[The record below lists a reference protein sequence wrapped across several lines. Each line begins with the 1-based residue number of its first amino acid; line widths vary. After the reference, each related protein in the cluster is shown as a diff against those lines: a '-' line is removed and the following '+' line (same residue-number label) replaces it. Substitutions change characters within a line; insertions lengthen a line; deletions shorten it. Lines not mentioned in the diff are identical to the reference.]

1 MPRHLTGL
9 TALEFYGHLSN
20 VPTSII
26 KQRRGPLL
34 EKVGLAER
42 AKDPVRTYSKG
53 MLQRLGLAQ
62 AMLHDPELFI
72 LDEPTDGL
80 DPLARSQV
88 RGYLTELKRQGKTI
102 FLNSHILQEVELI
115 CDRVAILDRGVL
127 RRVANVAE
135 ITSGRVSI
143 TEGGNGQPHAA
154 QEALELHLDLTGPE
168 ATIRQ
173 MLGSLPISS
182 WQPFSPTD
190 FRVVTRVPSQP
201 AVDELIDRL
210 RSSGD
215 QHRRPLAAAGEPGRG
230 VLGDRGRS
238 RGLTAVWSLGACDL
252 VHSIPMRPY
261 LAIIKDSF
269 REAIASRVLWVL
281 LALITVKLIALAAT
295 GIRVDVRTD
304 FVCGDM
310 VEGPRLAGKLRQA
323 AAADEPSPGKR
334 MWGFIG
340 EGSQQKLIALDAS
353 PERRSRRVFPGN
365 GSLAEL
371 ADDADP
377 PPRPVRRAS
386 VEHSHAVQRSQGP
399 AGQAAAIAQRAATWP
414 ASTAC

>member
-1 MPRHLTGL
+1 MQPAIETQDLRKTYVEGLFRRKRQEALKGVSLRVERGEIFGLLGGNGAGKTTFIKTLLGIIRKTGGQASLLGFPAGDRRGRKLVGYLPENLRVPRHLTGL

-143 TEGGNGQPHAA
+143 TEGGNGQPHAS

-168 ATIRQ
+168 LAIRQ
-173 MLGSLPISS
+173 TLGNYPINS
-182 WQPFSPTD
+182 WQPYSATD
-190 FRVVTRVPSQP
+190 FRVVTRVPDQP
-201 AVDELIDRL
+201 AVDDLIDRL
-210 RSSGD
+210 RASGLSIVGLS
-215 QHRRPLAAAGEPGRG
+215 RRR
-230 VLGDRGRS
+230 V
-238 RGLTAVWSLGACDL
+238 SLEEA
-252 VHSIPMRPY
+252 Y
-261 LAIIKDSF
+261 LEIVA
-269 REAIASRVLWVL
+269 E
-281 LALITVKLIALAAT
+281 
-295 GIRVDVRTD
+295 
-304 FVCGDM
+304 
-310 VEGPRLAGKLRQA
+310 
-323 AAADEPSPGKR
+323 AAD
-334 MWGFIG
+334 
-340 EGSQQKLIALDAS
+340 
-353 PERRSRRVFPGN
+353 
-365 GSLAEL
+365 
-371 ADDADP
+371 
-377 PPRPVRRAS
+377 
-386 VEHSHAVQRSQGP
+386 
-399 AGQAAAIAQRAATWP
+399 
-414 ASTAC
+414 